1 MVIYYSI
8 DFIEQLE
15 RIVSFIAKDSQ
26 TRADEFSS
34 TLRQKI
40 ESIPEMPY
48 RFRQNQTLQ
57 DENVR
62 DLIYKGYVVVFAIK
76 QECIEVLGIFKHNV
90 WEKDSI

>member
-1 MVIYYSI
+1 MVIRYSS

-34 TLRQKI
+34 TLRKKI

-48 RFRQNQTLQ
+48 RFRQNQMLQ

-62 DLIYKGYVVVFAIK
+62 DLIYKGYVIVFAIK
-76 QECIEVLGIFKHNV
+76 QDRIGVLGIFKHNV
-90 WEKDSI
+90 WEKDS

>member
-8 DFIEQLE
+8 DFIELE
-15 RIVSFIAKDSQ
+15 NIISFIAKDSQ

-34 TLRQKI
+34 TLRKKI

-48 RFRQNQTLQ
+48 RFRQNQILQ
-57 DENVR
+57 DENIR
-62 DLIYKGYVVVFAIK
+62 DLIYKGYVVVFAIE
-76 QECIEVLGIFKHNV
+76 QDSITILGIFKHNI

>member
-34 TLRQKI
+34 TLRKKI
-40 ESIPEMPY
+40 KSIPEMPY
-48 RFRQNQTLQ
+48 RFRQNQILQ
-57 DENVR
+57 DENIR

-76 QECIEVLGIFKHNV
+76 QDYIEILGIFKHNV
-90 WEKDSI
+90 WEKSVI